1 MSGSGWHVGGTQCGG
16 HCPYRDCRP
25 TTPLPSPCPSLA
37 RGHLCPLQPLGP
49 PSGPALP
56 QGVRSGHCWQPLLV
70 ASPGLPNSRTL
81 TSTSPSRS
89 VGFLAVAHLS
99 PPRNESE
106 GPPGGGGPQ
115 ASELAPAPHP
125 GLVLAP
131 CQECW
136 PRPGRL
142 TDLRLQ
148 RESHTFVQFPGATL
162 HSRKGVGRARPP
174 PLTELSR
181 ELPAPRPSSNR
192 HWPASPL
199 ASPKGDLPH
208 HGAMETG
215 FREGMPSA
223 TTGQEC
229 REVPGRCSSGPHLPS
244 APGGS

>member
-16 HCPYRDCRP
+16 HCPYWP
-25 TTPLPSPCPSLA
+25 LSLLATPLSLSQPS
-37 RGHLCPLQPLGP
+37 QGP
-49 PSGPALP
+49 PLPAAAPWTSLWACPP

-89 VGFLAVAHLS
+89 VGFLAVAHLP

-174 PLTELSR
+174 PLTELSG

-192 HWPASPL
+192 HWPAFPL